1 MGPTQKLEVS
11 FIDKSIAIRLL
22 NPNTGIPGQWEYH
35 PVCNLVSLTGQ
46 SYIDFG
52 KLDTATMQR
61 KHRYPHNNMTRII
74 IETNGTHQADIDFDV
89 ADVVNQP
96 TWTADPVGIAKA
108 KSDINLWIAQCSEVA
123 GGVPVGGYATEPTLI
138 SVLNAIVATQDVEV
152 LLVRDNGNGGVV
164 VKQVTSYSTGSPVV
178 TYEDVTGAAYVPV
191 GPLVY
196 LDPSAVLNLILAEML
211 TLNAGGQLLTEATFA
226 AEDFATEATLAGIKT
241 QTDLLNFISTA
252 LEVNVTSSVLPTG
265 AATEA
270 TLNLVDSSLAAI
282 NTDIQLTNIEL
293 ANILSAFNAEDFASQ
308 TTLAALLTELQ
319 AKADLTETQPV
330 SLPTGVHSV
339 TNSTVVSGGSVPAG
353 AKKVYFQ
360 NIGTTDATVLGGPLE
375 PGISIP
381 YEAEIGKTLPAFSYT
396 ASATAIL
403 KIVTVV

>member
-1 MGPTQKLEVS
+1 MFESFKANTDRDQILIRQLAQLINMSASVAPPGGLATQ
-11 FIDKSIAIRLL
+11 A
-22 NPNTGIPGQWEYH
+22 T
-35 PVCNLVSLTGQ
+35 LV
-46 SYIDFG
+46 
-52 KLDTATMQR
+52 
-61 KHRYPHNNMTRII
+61 
-74 IETNGTHQADIDFDV
+74 
-89 ADVVNQP
+89 
-96 TWTADPVGIAKA
+96 
-108 KSDINLWIAQCSEVA
+108 
-123 GGVPVGGYATEPTLI
+123 
-138 SVLNAIVATQDVEV
+138 SVLNAIVAADQDIEI
-152 LLVRDNGNGGVV
+152 LLVRDLGNGGLVV
-164 VKQVTSYSTGSPVV
+164 QQITDYQTGTPVV
-178 TYEDVTGAAYVPV
+178 SYKDVNGAVYVPV
-191 GPLVY
+191 GPIEY
-196 LDPSAVLNLILAEML
+196 LDPSGVLNLILTQITAINNKIITDDDDGALATDQTLPLNMSILYAEGDGVEVRL
-211 TLNAGGQLLTEATFA
+211 KTDYTPDNRLLV
-226 AEDFATEATLAGIKT
+226 
-241 QTDLLNFISTA
+241 SS
-252 LEVNVTSSVLPTG
+252 VVTSSALPTG

-375 PGISIP
+375 PGVSIP
-381 YEAEIGKTLPAFSYT
+381 FEAEVGKTLPAFAYV